1 MGGAPEGNV
10 CNNCS
15 FVDIRQVMIA
25 NLFVC
30 VDCVFANSTT
40 VYVGAPYSPALI
52 VSAMFVCERCE
63 MRHNIATSNL
73 VDISKI
79 IEMPA
84 LIAAGQC
91 VLIDCIFRDNM
102 VFLPSTTSA
111 PYLAGGVINA
121 TVSLTAYNTSFLR
134 NTFVTPYVVSYGGA
148 IAVVPQLPS
157 RIDQCTFVNNSAT
170 YGGAIALPP
179 ASAAGQTFSSLTI
192 VDCLFVNN
200 SAAKSG
206 GALLASVQN
215 DVVIIN
221 STFHNNIAGHCGGA
235 VAVSNVVMFQQC
247 TFVQNSAGSGGAIG
261 AQFDATY
268 SFDSAIPCGTNSLGN
283 VLPTVQVEQ
292 CSFTANMATQQGG
305 ALFIPS
311 HAQSEL
317 LQCEFADNSAYY
329 YGANIASEPV
339 QLLAKNIS
347 TMMNNALRLHVN
359 VADVYNHTCVYVQGI
374 DVLVKPLLSGDCQP
388 ASSSAVIKNGVAI
401 VPVTSVVAPPGIVVQ
416 FQATAAFLS
425 SAQFTAIAGTCSN
438 GFGNANTTCGL
449 QCVPCANGLYNL
461 SPDSGT
467 CELCPKHCGCQ
478 QNAVWARA
486 G

>member
-200 SAAKSG
+200 SATVSG

-215 DVVIIN
+215 DVEIVN
-221 STFHNNIAGHCGGA
+221 STFQGNSAGQCGGA
-235 VAVSNVVMFQQC
+235 VAVANVAMFQQC
-247 TFVQNSAGSGGAIG
+247 TFAQNSAGSGGAIG
-261 AQFDATY
+261 VQFDATY
-268 SFDSAIPCGTNSLGN
+268 SFDSAIPCGTNPLH
-283 VLPTVQVEQ
+283 VLPAVQADRCV
-292 CSFTANMATQQGG
+292 FTANMAAQSGG
-305 ALFIPS
+305 ALFAPS
-311 HAQSEL
+311 HAQTAMFE
-317 LQCEFADNSAYY
+317 CDFADNSAGY
-329 YGANIASEPV
+329 YGANIASEPM

-347 TMMNNALRLHVN
+347 IVVNNDLRLRVD
-359 VADVYNHTCVYVQGI
+359 VADVYNHICVYVQGI
-374 DVLVKPLLSGDCQP
+374 DVLVKPLLSSDCQP
-388 ASSSAVIKNGVAI
+388 SSVGAVIKNGVAI
-401 VPVTSVVAPPGIVVQ
+401 VPVTSVVAPPGTVV
-416 FQATAAFLS
+416 
-425 SAQFTAIAGTCSN
+425 
-438 GFGNANTTCGL
+438 
-449 QCVPCANGLYNL
+449 
-461 SPDSGT
+461 
-467 CELCPKHCGCQ
+467 
-478 QNAVWARA
+478 
-486 G
+486 